1 MINKTDSG
9 QFRVFTKRQFQSEC
23 KASFHK
29 NVPKAQVVSKTTL
42 ECPGGKYV
50 IVVKNESCLIWDIRK
65 KSDPPPPFPKK
76 GTSDIGP
83 VEIFFQRSRQKFEP
97 LECKF
102 QRFRQQKTR
111 VSESVPP
118 LGEGVGSFFL
128 ECPIMSYFYL
138 NPVLMR
144 SFSPCDLNSMSGSSG
159 D

>member
-9 QFRVFTKRQFQSEC
+9 QFRVFSKRQFQSEC

-50 IVVKNESCLIWDIRK
+50 IVDEKRKLSYLGRSKKNPT
-65 KSDPPPPFPKK
+65 PPPPLPKK
-76 GTSDIGP
+76 GTSDRASRNI
-83 VEIFFQRSRQKFEP
+83 FQRSRQKFEP
-97 LECKF
+97 PSDANFKGSDNKKLGY
-102 QRFRQQKTR
+102 RNLSLHRGR
-111 VSESVPP
+111 GSE
-118 LGEGVGSFFL
+118 FFS